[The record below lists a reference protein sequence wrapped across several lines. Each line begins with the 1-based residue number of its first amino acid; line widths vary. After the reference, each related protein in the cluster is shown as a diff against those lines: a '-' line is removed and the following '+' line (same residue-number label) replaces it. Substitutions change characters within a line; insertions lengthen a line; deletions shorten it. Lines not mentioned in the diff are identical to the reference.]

1 MVLQQCDGY
10 CNAKEEAM
18 PGIDLSLAVNYIP
31 AVECLS
37 KTLAIVSSMAF
48 VSEQHDLGAFM
59 IIALMLNLDR
69 VFACTRIFDGN
80 AVLCT
85 ILASWIVNFLRV
97 SSEAPKFIN
106 PFVAVVWCF
115 GSLCLLLEPAKLKP
129 FILPEGE
136 SSGGGW
142 GPSVRVDVSSDG
154 GRACRLKRIV
164 PVLVNTVCVGT
175 IAFTRM
181 DHEGW
186 AVKFGRSMS
195 FSVLCVVWVY
205 LIGVWRRSGGAFNTF
220 TQNLVGRFC
229 PVLFVNSVCAALFV
243 MACLVGFGY
252 LYYEMQRPQAGP
264 SGTGQT
270 SQDYREVSAEIAAAG
285 VMTPIIEEETDEDLE
300 ACFRMARQGREVA

>member
-1 MVLQQCDGY
+1 
-10 CNAKEEAM
+10 M

-48 VSEQHDLGAFM
+48 VSDQHDLGAFM
-59 IIALMLNLDR
+59 IIALMLNIDR
-69 VFACTRIFDGN
+69 VCACTRIFDGN

-85 ILASWIVNFLRV
+85 ILGSWIVNFLRV
-97 SSEAPKFIN
+97 SSDAPKFIN
-106 PFVAVVWCF
+106 PFVAIVWCF

-129 FILPEGE
+129 YILPEGE
-136 SSGGGW
+136 PSGGGNGW
-142 GPSVRVDVSSDG
+142 GPSVRVDVSADG

-164 PVLVNTVCVGT
+164 PVLINTVCVGT

-181 DHEGW
+181 DREGW

-243 MACLVGFGY
+243 VACLVGFGY
-252 LYYEMQRPQAGP
+252 LYYEMQRPPPGP
-264 SGTGQT
+264 SGVGQVL
-270 SQDYREVSAEIAAAG
+270 QDYREVSAEIAAAG
-285 VMTPIIEEETDEDLE
+285 PMIPIIEEETDEDLE